1 MSYLTTWVRRRD
13 AEGNQFDRPEGDP
26 LREGE
31 SLVKGY
37 PVHVAPYARDG
48 KPHVDLEL
56 LKVDELEAEIDRHN
70 AVAPE
75 DAEIVPASRKKADL
89 VAALTAAGVE
99 TTSDDTSDTGEQ
111 TNQPDAGV
119 PAQESE

>member
-1 MSYLTTWVRRRD
+1 MSYLTLWVRRRD

-31 SLVKGY
+31 TLVDGY
-37 PVHVAPYARDG
+37 PTYLGPHARDG
-48 KPHVDLEL
+48 KPHVELES
-56 LKVDELEAEIDRHN
+56 LKVTELEAEIDAFN
-70 AVAPE
+70 ATASE
-75 DAEIVPASRKKADL
+75 DAVIVPASRKKADL

-99 TTSDDTSDTGEQ
+99 KTSDETSDTGET

-119 PAQESE
+119 PAKESE